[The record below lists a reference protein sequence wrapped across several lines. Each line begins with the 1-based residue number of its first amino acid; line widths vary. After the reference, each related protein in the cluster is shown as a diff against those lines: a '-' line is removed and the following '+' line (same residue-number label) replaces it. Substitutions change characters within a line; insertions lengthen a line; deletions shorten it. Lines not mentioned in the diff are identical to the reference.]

1 MSKIFFTNGNILDV
15 VNETIYSGSI
25 LTEDGV
31 ITAAGADL
39 AAPADAETVDLG
51 GGYVSPGLFNCHTH
65 VLMSG
70 QAQGITSRGDV
81 TMVIEALDNCRKQV
95 ESGVT
100 FIRDVGGAKYY
111 DVELRDLAKKGRI
124 LAPEMQVAG
133 KNICMTGG
141 HGWQDGREA
150 DGPEDCR
157 KAAREQLKAGADVV
171 KLMAT
176 GGVLTQ
182 GVEPGS
188 PQLTEDEMRAAIE
201 EAHKRG
207 ARTATHAQGMVGI
220 KNALRAGIDSIEH
233 GFYLDDWCY
242 DWMKEHGTYF
252 VPTLSAM
259 YWIKVNGVDAG
270 IPAWAVEKVERCFA
284 AHQASFLGAYK
295 AGVKIALG
303 TDAGTPFNFHDKT
316 AYEMVLMVENGM
328 TPWDALKT
336 GTVNAAELCGVLN
349 SHGTIEPGKSADMIV
364 CRQNPL
370 DDVTVL
376 RDLEMVIFRGKLL
389 KDIAFKKD
397 RTVEDALDTLL

>member
-1 MSKIFFTNGNILDV
+1 MSKVFFTNGNIMDV
-15 VNETIYSGSI
+15 VNEHIYSGSI

-31 ITAAGADL
+31 ITAVGPEL
-39 AAPADAETVDLG
+39 TAPEDAETVDLG
-51 GGYVSPGLFNCHTH
+51 GGFVSPGLFNCHTH

-70 QAQGITSRGDV
+70 QADQSGTRGDV
-81 TMVIEALDNCRKQV
+81 QTIWEGLENCKKQV
-95 ESGVT
+95 ASGVT
-100 FIRDVGGAKYY
+100 FIRDVGGAKFY
-111 DVELRDLAKKGRI
+111 DIELRDMAKKGLI
-124 LAPEMQVAG
+124 TAPEMLVSG

-141 HGWQDGREA
+141 HGWKDGREA
-150 DGPEDCR
+150 DGPDDCR
-157 KAAREQLKAGADVV
+157 KAAREQLRAGADCV

-188 PQLTEDEMRAAIE
+188 PQLTEEEMRAAIE

-207 ARTATHAQGMVGI
+207 AKTATHAQGMVGI

-259 YWIKVNGVDAG
+259 YWIKVNGVAAG

-284 AHQASFLGAYK
+284 DHQASFRGAYK

-316 AYEMVLMVENGM
+316 PYEMVLMVENGM
-328 TPWDALKT
+328 TPWDAIKT
-336 GTVNAAELCGVLN
+336 GTVNAAELCGVLDT
-349 SHGTIEPGKSADMIV
+349 HGTIEPGKTASFTVYGGDPTADIHNVMNN
-364 CRQNPL
+364 RM
-370 DDVTVL
+370 TV
-376 RDLEMVIFRGKLL
+376 IKGKV
-389 KDIAFKKD
+389 AWKKN
-397 RTVEDALDTLL
+397 

>member
-1 MSKIFFTNGNILDV
+1 MSKVFFTNGNILDV
-15 VNETIYSGSI
+15 VNESIYSGSI

-31 ITAAGADL
+31 ITAVGADL
-39 AAPADAETVDLG
+39 TAPADAEVVDFG
-51 GGYVSPGLFNCHTH
+51 GGFVSPGLFNCHTH
-65 VLMSG
+65 ILMSG
-70 QAQGITSRGDV
+70 QADQGGERGDAQ
-81 TMVIEALDNCRKQV
+81 VIWEGLENCKKLVQ
-95 ESGVT
+95 SGVT

-111 DVELRDLAKKGRI
+111 DIQLRDMAKKGVI
-124 LAPEMQVAG
+124 LAPEMLVSG

-141 HGWQDGREA
+141 HGWKDGREA

-157 KAAREQLKAGADVV
+157 KAAREQLRAGADVV

-207 ARTATHAQGMVGI
+207 AKTATHAQGMVGI

-233 GFYLDDWCY
+233 GFYLDEWCY
-242 DWMKEHGTYF
+242 NWMKEHGTYF

-259 YWIKVNGVDAG
+259 YWIKVNGVAAG

-284 AHQASFLGAYK
+284 AHQASFLGAYE

-328 TPWDALKT
+328 EPWDAIKT
-336 GTVNAAELCGVLN
+336 GTVNAAELCGVLED
-349 SHGTIEPGKSADMIV
+349 HGTIEPGKTANFTVYGGDPVADIKQVMD
-364 CRQNPL
+364 CCM
-370 DDVTVL
+370 TV
-376 RDLEMVIFRGKLL
+376 IKGKV
-389 KDIAFKKD
+389 AYKK
-397 RTVEDALDTLL
+397 